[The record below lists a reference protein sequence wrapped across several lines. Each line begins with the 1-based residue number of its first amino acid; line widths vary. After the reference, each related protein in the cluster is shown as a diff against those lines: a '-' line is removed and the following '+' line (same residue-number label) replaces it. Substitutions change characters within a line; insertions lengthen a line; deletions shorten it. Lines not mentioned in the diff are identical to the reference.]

1 MYSEKVLD
9 HFHHPRNLGEIEQPT
24 AAVEVTNPV
33 CGDLM
38 KLGAVVHNG
47 KITHARFKTVGCV
60 PAIACGSWLTEMMV
74 GKPVAELKGMTP
86 EQIEAALDGLPSA
99 SRHAAVLASDALKRL
114 LGKIE

>member
-9 HFHHPRNLGEIEQPT
+9 HFQHPRNLGEIEQPT

-38 KLGAVVHNG
+38 KLGAVVRNG
-47 KITHARFKTVGCV
+47 KITQARFKTVGCI

-114 LGKIE
+114 LEALK